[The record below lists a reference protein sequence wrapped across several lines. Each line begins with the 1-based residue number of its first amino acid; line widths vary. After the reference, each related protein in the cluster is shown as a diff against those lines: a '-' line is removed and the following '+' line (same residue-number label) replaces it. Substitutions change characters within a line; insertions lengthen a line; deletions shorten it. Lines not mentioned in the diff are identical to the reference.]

1 MKKRNA
7 IGWLFAFTGLI
18 ASGITFNGFSHKN
31 IDLTAESLPESK
43 LYVAPAGINPANTYQ
58 NSPTNEPWYS
68 SNHYFTNPNDPTQPH
83 SYSFNQKDT
92 TYERMNVPT
101 TWNSYRGEG
110 VKVAVIDTG
119 CMSTHEDFSGT
130 DFTLSKNVYSG
141 NTSATSWTD
150 SSGHG
155 TASAATIA
163 AAINCAGGSGI
174 APNVQLIVL
183 KCVDSSNNFN
193 ITAINNALQYCIDNK
208 VDIINMSIQGYNV
221 SSNFAVSYFEDWGEF
236 QYNTTSV
243 GIITPSTFSAK
254 LQKCYENNITV
265 VASAGNFNTNKE
277 SYPAANDHVIAV
289 ASTGMKS
296 ENRYNKAGFSNY
308 GSWVDISAP
317 GYVTA
322 PYITTSI
329 PYTVQYGTSFSA
341 PLVTGAIAL
350 YKSKYPYA
358 KPDQIEKALKET
370 AYSIN
375 WEGGAGAI
383 NVGAFLDY
391 VPVEE
396 ITVTEDNIT
405 VQQGQTYTLEPTVL
419 PQGSDQSVTYE
430 SSDTSVCTVNSNG
443 IITPVSDG
451 EALVEIKSA
460 DYSEVSKLVY
470 VEVVAGDTSIYKTFN
485 INSSTMQSG
494 VSSYTSSFV
503 NVDDGISA
511 TISNGNNNNKGWEYV
526 KFGPKNTQSTGSIT
540 NSTPI
545 DKKITQI
552 DLTFSQCSS
561 VTSAKLIMSTTS
573 TFTNPTEI
581 SFTPASGKTTTI
593 DIPNPIANAY
603 YKFEININNT
613 TTTNGVVWLT
623 KIEYYANGGSGGG
636 ETNYT
641 VTFNAN
647 GGSGSMA
654 NQTTSGSSYTTPS
667 CGFTKTGYTFSHWA
681 LNGTTGDIYS
691 ATDTI
696 TGISANI
703 ALYAIWSENHTSG
716 DSSTYYSS
724 ITASMDGDTLLS
736 KLGEIIQQNA
746 SQSYDWSRYED
757 ADEDPNNSSNVIMI
771 YARTSVAKTAHV
783 SSGNIGWNREHTF
796 PQSKLGISSSSKA
809 DNHIVYASDAKVNG
823 TRGNKIMGVLTS
835 GDSVEDS
842 YGHSTTCLT
851 NTSKFD
857 PNNEARGIVARSTMY
872 AAAMYGYD
880 PEDNFESFATMLSW
894 HLNYP
899 VTSFDQG
906 RNEKVYTNQHN
917 RNPFVDHPEYACK
930 IWGTKNSD
938 TRQICGLNGSLSLS
952 ENSKSLSVNESFTLT
967 ATASGGSGS
976 VSWASSDTNVCTLS
990 TNSGNTVSITGV
1002 GAGTATITATYG
1014 SLTAQ
1019 CSVTVTGSSATPSVE
1034 SVSVSPKTLTLNI
1047 TNGQASGTI
1056 TPTVSVTG
1064 GASTSVN
1071 WSLSPSGQG
1080 VTVSGGTVT
1089 AAANATT
1096 GTYTVTATSTVDLTK
1111 SDTCTVTV
1119 TKSLGN
1125 TSDVD
1130 LPNGTFANSKITWR
1144 TKDNHCTV
1152 EQSQGSGSNAVSNSY
1167 ISAPRVYKGHILKFT
1182 ADSGYKISSISITY
1196 DNDNKGKYM
1205 TAGTVLSGSTVTD
1218 DTANVARTWD
1228 TVNNGTHVVSSVSNE
1243 GLQTIYIQ
1251 NVCASGSSNNVQL
1264 RPTQI
1269 TITYVG
1275 QSGSQTP
1282 ILTSITLDT
1291 TNVTTSFTVGDTFS
1305 SSGLVVT
1312 AHYSDNSNVTLNS
1325 GDYTVSEPNMSTAGT
1340 KTITVTYSGQTAT
1353 YQITVNSSGTITYQ
1367 LEADVSEVPFNSGT
1381 NHVAS
1386 VGVKLYQCTGEVKGS
1401 VVSSGNVN
1409 VDTSSLGSKIV
1420 QYSYN
1425 NVLYSTTVKVSNH
1438 NAAPVK
1444 GLNLVGDFSSGS
1456 SSITTPWNGSGI
1468 GSNYAAG
1475 NTPYLTKFDTTGD
1488 YIQVEGTTTAKT
1500 IHVSVDLKM
1509 IGGGNPSSFTVSAFD
1524 STNNPPIASVSLNIS
1539 GSQNDTMVVEG
1550 DINNS
1555 LGSTVNYIRFTFTK
1569 GSNIGVKQM
1578 KVTAAGE
1585 TDFESKQALAWAT
1598 YFINETR
1605 TADACLAEQDSQK
1618 LTGLQAKWADLAYE
1632 YTEMI
1637 GDSKD
1642 EFCTSSDA
1650 TIVAA
1655 RTHYLYIV
1663 SKFGAENLGTEG
1675 AFVKDSE
1682 DDVLRSKQYSALSL
1696 LTKNTPIAIIAVLSL
1711 VSVSAVGLFLYT
1723 RKRKE
1728 E

>member
-163 AAINCAGGSGI
+163 AAINSAGGSGI

-243 GIITPSTFSAK
+243 GIIAPSTFSAK

-419 PQGSDQSVTYE
+419 PQGSDQSVTFE

-443 IITPVSDG
+443 VITPVSEG
-451 EALVEIKSA
+451 EALVEIKSV

-470 VEVVAGDTSIYKTFN
+470 VEVVAGETSIYKTFN

-561 VTSAKLIMSTTS
+561 VTSAKLIMSSSSSFTS
-573 TFTNPTEI
+573 PTEI
-581 SFTPASGKTTTI
+581 SFTPVNGTTSI
-593 DIPNPIANAY
+593 SISNPIANAY

-681 LNGTTGDIYS
+681 LNGSTGDIYS

-703 ALYAIWSENHTSG
+703 TLYAIWSENHTSG

-835 GDSVEDS
+835 GDSVQDS

-851 NTSKFD
+851 NSSKFD

-938 TRQICGLNGSLSLS
+938 TRQICGLNGTLSLS
-952 ENSKSLSVNESFTLT
+952 KNSKSLSVNESFTLT

-990 TNSGNTVSITGV
+990 TNSGNTVSVTGV

-1019 CSVTVTGSSATPSVE
+1019 CSVTVTGSSVTPSVE

-1089 AAANATT
+1089 ATANATT

-1119 TKSLGN
+1119 TKSSGN
-1125 TSDVD
+1125 SSDVD
-1130 LPNGTFANSKITWR
+1130 LSNGKIANSKITWR
-1144 TKDNHCTV
+1144 TEDNHCTV

-1167 ISAPRVYKGHILKFT
+1167 ISAPRVYKGHILRFT
-1182 ADSGYKISSISITY
+1182 ADDGYKISSISLKY
-1196 DNDNKGKYM
+1196 DSNYKGANM
-1205 TAGTVLSGSTVTD
+1205 RAGTVSSDTTVTD
-1218 DTANVARTWD
+1218 NATDVSRTW
-1228 TVNNGTHVVSSVSNE
+1228 GTPSGGSHLVSSVSNE

-1251 NVCASGSSNNVQL
+1251 NYCGSENVQL
-1264 RPTQI
+1264 RLTKI
-1269 TITYVG
+1269 TVTYVE
-1275 QSGSQTP
+1275 QSGGQTP
-1282 ILTSITLDT
+1282 TLSSISIDT
-1291 TNVTTSFTVGDTFS
+1291 TNVKTIFTIGESFTY
-1305 SSGLVVT
+1305 SGLVVT

-1340 KTITVTYSGQTAT
+1340 KIITVTYSGQTAT
-1353 YQITVNSSGTITYQ
+1353 YQITVNSSGTINYQ

-1381 NHVAS
+1381 DHVAS
-1386 VGVKLYQCTGEVKGS
+1386 VGVKLYQYTGEVKGS
-1401 VVSSGNVN
+1401 VVSSGYVK
-1409 VDTSSLGSKIV
+1409 VDTSSLGRKTVQYTYNSV
-1420 QYSYN
+1420 QYS
-1425 NVLYSTTVKVSNH
+1425 TIIKISNH
-1438 NAAPVK
+1438 ESTCETRDILTGSGFTKSNMPS
-1444 GLNLVGDFSSGS
+1444 GWSSSGAAS
-1456 SSITTPWNGSGI
+1456 D
-1468 GSNYAAG
+1468 YAASHA
-1475 NTPYLTKFDTTGD
+1475 PYRLKFDETGD
-1488 YIQVEGTTTAKT
+1488 KLFASVNTSAST
-1500 IHVSVDLKM
+1500 IIAE
-1509 IGGGNPSSFTVSAFD
+1509 IGVKFPSGASNISFTVKAYDANNSQITSISAG
-1524 STNNPPIASVSLNIS
+1524 TINIS
-1539 GSQNDTMVVEG
+1539 GTQNQIVTSSTTLSNP
-1550 DINNS
+1550 NNV
-1555 LGSTVNYIRFTFTK
+1555 TIRKIEYYFNS
-1569 GSNIGVKQM
+1569 GGVNIGVGTGKIT
-1578 KVTAAGE
+1578 VDDITTFAPL
-1585 TDFESKQALAWAT
+1585 QAKAWAT
-1598 YFINETR
+1598 YFISETR

-1618 LTGLQAKWADLAYE
+1618 LVGLQAKWADLGYE
-1632 YTEMI
+1632 YTEMF

-1655 RTHYLYIV
+1655 RTHYLYII
-1663 SKFGAENLGTEG
+1663 SKFGAENLGTHG

-1682 DDVLRSKQYSALSL
+1682 DHVLRSKQYNQLSL
-1696 LTKNTPIAIIAVLSL
+1696 IAKNTPVAIIAVFSL
-1711 VSVSAVGLFLYT
+1711 VSVSAVGLFLYS

-1728 E
+1728 Q